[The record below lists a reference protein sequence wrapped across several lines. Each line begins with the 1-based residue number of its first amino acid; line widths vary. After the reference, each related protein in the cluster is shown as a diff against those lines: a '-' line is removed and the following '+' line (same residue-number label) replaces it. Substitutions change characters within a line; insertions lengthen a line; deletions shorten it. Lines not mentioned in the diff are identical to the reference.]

1 MLHRESKT
9 GFRQRWTPMWR
20 DRMCRCIFE
29 PWRTHVMSWK
39 RKKSMQIAQQSEE
52 HPDVCKRQQKWKD
65 TGISKSKI
73 PQKLNVNAFCHL
85 KIGQNATVNGC
96 ALTSYSMCLVNSLFV
111 KQGLMVYICI
121 LLNQNCASLS
131 ILLRTKKCQVQNCE
145 ICDMSLLRLCMIFE
159 FEIKQVPLSPAHLQH
174 LLNFL

>member
-1 MLHRESKT
+1 MWYDGCVVAT
-9 GFRQRWTPMWR
+9 GSRITRYAWFRVIRVAHAASAKGSER
-20 DRMCRCIFE
+20 DNGN
-29 PWRTHVMSWK
+29 
-39 RKKSMQIAQQSEE
+39 
-52 HPDVCKRQQKWKD
+52 
-65 TGISKSKI
+65 GISKSKI

-96 ALTSYSMCLVNSLFV
+96 ALSSYSMCSVNSLFV